1 MRFAVIGTG
10 GVGGYFGARLAA
22 AGIDVV
28 FTARGAHYETLRRS
42 GLRVVST
49 DGTSVVP
56 PGYFVGSPGDIGSAD
71 VLLVCVKTYD
81 SGEVVRALSGVLQPE
96 TVIISLQ
103 NGVENDALWREAFPL
118 CHILGGTAYIYSTI
132 TRPGEVTERG
142 GPKKIAFGPYP
153 GAAPEVVRRASRI
166 LDVVVGAG
174 INAEIPPDIVAAIW
188 KKFIFITGA
197 AGITALTRLTLGE
210 ILAVPATRTLLTDA
224 MRETE
229 AVARASGVSIEP
241 AYLEAV
247 FETLGKFDAATRSSL
262 YNDLAHGKPLEIEAL
277 SGTVARR
284 GAAAGIPTP
293 IHRTIYAALLPH
305 HLLHMKNRKS

>member
-1 MRFAVIGTG
+1 MRFAIIGTG
-10 GVGGYFGARLAA
+10 GVGGYFGARLAG
-22 AGIDVV
+22 AGLDVV
-28 FTARGAHYETLRRS
+28 FTARGTHYEALRRS

-56 PGYFVGSPGDIGSAD
+56 PRHFVESPGDIGPAD

-81 SGEVVRALSGVLQPE
+81 SEQVVRALTGILQPE

-103 NGVENDALWREAFPL
+103 NGVENDALWRTAFPR
-118 CHILGGTAYIYSTI
+118 CHVFGGTAYIYSTI

-142 GPKKIAFGPYP
+142 GQKKIAFGPYP

-166 LDVVVGAG
+166 LDVFTGAG
-174 INAEIPPDIVAAIW
+174 INAEIPPDIIAAIW

-229 AVARASGVSIEP
+229 AVTRAHGVSVEP
-241 AYLEAV
+241 AYLENV
-247 FETLGKFDAATRSSL
+247 FETLGKFDTATRSSL
-262 YNDLAHGKPLEIEAL
+262 YNDLAHGKPLEIDAL
-277 SGTVARR
+277 SGTVTRL

-293 IHRTIYAALLPH
+293 IHRTIHAALLPY
-305 HLLHMKNRKS
+305 HLLHTKNRKS

>member
-22 AGIDVV
+22 AGLDVV
-28 FTARGAHYETLRRS
+28 STARGAHYEALRTS

-49 DGTSVVP
+49 DGTTVVP
-56 PGYFVGSPGDIGSAD
+56 PGHFVGSAGAIGPAD
-71 VLLVCVKTYD
+71 VVLVCVKTYD
-81 SGEVVRALSGVLQPE
+81 AQQVVRELSGVLQPE

-103 NGVENDALWREAFPL
+103 NGVENDALWRGAFPR
-118 CHILGGTAYIYSTI
+118 CHVFGGTAYIYATI

-153 GAAPEVVRRASRI
+153 GASPELARRASRI
-166 LDVVVGAG
+166 LDVVAGAG
-174 INAEIPPDIVAAIW
+174 ITAEIPADIVAAIW

-229 AVARASGVSIEP
+229 AVAHARGVSIEP
-241 AYLEAV
+241 AYLESV
-247 FETLGKFDAATRSSL
+247 FETLGKFDTATRSSL

-277 SGTVARR
+277 SGTVVRL

-293 IHRTIYAALLPH
+293 VHRTIYATLLPH